1 MTLGEMESKVI
12 QWHTDRNLIDGSSDI
27 QQFEKLTE
35 EVEELR
41 LSLNA
46 DLTPIDDIGD
56 IMVVLINIARRND
69 LSLFDCLWH
78 AYGDIKD
85 RKGQMVDGLFV
96 KELVDESVPL

>member
-1 MTLGEMESKVI
+1 
-12 QWHTDRNLIDGSSDI
+12 
-27 QQFEKLTE
+27 
-35 EVEELR
+35 

-56 IMVVLINIARRND
+56 IMVVLINIARRNN